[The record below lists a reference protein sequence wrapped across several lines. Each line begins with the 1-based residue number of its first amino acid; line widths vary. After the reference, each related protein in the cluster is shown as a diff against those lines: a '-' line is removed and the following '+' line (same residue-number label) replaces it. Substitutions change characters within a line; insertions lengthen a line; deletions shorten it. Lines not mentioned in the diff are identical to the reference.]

1 MEKIVLEN
9 SRLLLQ
15 LAYHYTGAVSDAED
29 IAQEAFVRLFTRA
42 GKLNKQDSQAVKAW
56 LVRVTV
62 NLSKDFLRSAWR
74 RKRVTLREQEGAA
87 EPPEETLLDT
97 VRTLP
102 PSYRAVIYLHYYEGY
117 TLREISGLLDRPE
130 KTIHTWHARA
140 KKRLKET
147 LERDDADVGKG
158 RET

>member
-1 MEKIVLEN
+1 MMERIVLEN
-9 SRLLLQ
+9 SRLLVH

-56 LVRVTV
+56 LARVTV
-62 NLSKDFLRSAWR
+62 NLSKDFLRSGWR
-74 RKRVTLREQEGAA
+74 RKRVALSEQEGAVT
-87 EPPEETLLDT
+87 PPEESLLDT

-102 PSYRAVIYLHYYEGY
+102 PPYRAVIYLHYYEGY
-117 TLREISGLLDRPE
+117 TLREIAGLLGRPE

-140 KKRLKET
+140 KKRLKEA
-147 LERDDADVGKG
+147 LEGADAGKG
-158 RET
+158 RKT